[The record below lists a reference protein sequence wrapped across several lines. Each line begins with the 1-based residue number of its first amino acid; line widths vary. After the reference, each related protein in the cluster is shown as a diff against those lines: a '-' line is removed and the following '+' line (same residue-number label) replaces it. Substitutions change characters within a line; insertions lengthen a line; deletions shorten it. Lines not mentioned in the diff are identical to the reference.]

1 MSHRTDVLALLA
13 DGQFHSGS
21 GIGDALGITR
31 AAVHKIIERVTAE
44 GVVCERRRGLG
55 YRLDPRCYPLAASR
69 IAQYWPQAP
78 RVRLELLQEVDST
91 SRHLLR
97 EADRGAEIHGRCCLA
112 ESQTDG
118 AGRSGRRWIA
128 TAYSNILLSCAWRFD
143 VSVSQLGGLSLAAG
157 VAVRSALVAC
167 GLDTVL
173 LKWPNDL
180 VCGAHKLGGILL
192 DVRAQGEAPA
202 LVVCGV
208 GVNVFIAPADG
219 ARIDQPWTDM
229 TRELGVPVDRN
240 RVAAELLRHL
250 THLFADF
257 AAHGFA
263 HWQAAWEQHHRDA
276 GRRVRVVDPTGRT
289 VSGEAL
295 GTDAQGGLR
304 LRDAGRVHTV
314 YAGEVGVIRE
324 SSDRSR

>member
-1 MSHRTDVLALLA
+1 MSHRAAVLALLA
-13 DGQFHSGS
+13 DGQFHSGP

-31 AAVHKIIERVTAE
+31 AAVHKIIERVEAE
-44 GVVCERRRGLG
+44 GVVCERRRGRG
-55 YRLDPRCYPLAASR
+55 YRLDPRFHPLSSAR

-78 RVRLELLQEVDST
+78 LSRLDLLHEIDST

-97 EADRGAEIHGRCCLA
+97 ETDRGVEIHGRCCLA
-112 ESQTDG
+112 ESQTQG
-118 AGRSGRRWIA
+118 AGRTGRRWIA

-143 VSVSQLGGLSLAAG
+143 VPVSQLGGLSLAAG
-157 VAVRSALVAC
+157 VAARSALVAC

-219 ARIDQPWTDM
+219 AHIDQPWTDM
-229 TRELGVPVDRN
+229 TRVLGAPVDRN

-250 THLFADF
+250 THLFVDF
-257 AAHGFA
+257 SAHGFA
-263 HWQAAWEQHHRDA
+263 RWQAAWEQHHRDT
-276 GRRVRVVDPTGRT
+276 GRRVCVIDPTGRS

-304 LRDAGRVHTV
+304 LREAGQVHTV

-324 SSDRSR
+324 SPDRSR

>member
-1 MSHRTDVLALLA
+1 MSHRAALLALLA
-13 DGQFHSGS
+13 DGQFHSGPA
-21 GIGDALGITR
+21 IGDALGITR
-31 AAVHKIIERVTAE
+31 AAVHKIIERVVAQ

-55 YRLDPRCYPLAASR
+55 YRLDPRFHPLAATR
-69 IAQYWPQAP
+69 ITQYWPQAP
-78 RVRLELLQEVDST
+78 LARLELLEEIDST
-91 SRHLLR
+91 NRHLLR
-97 EADRGAEIHGRCCLA
+97 AADRGVDIHGRCCLA
-112 ESQTDG
+112 ESQSQGT
-118 AGRSGRRWIA
+118 GRSGRRWIA

-157 VAVRSALVAC
+157 VAVRSALAAC

-180 VCGAHKLGGILL
+180 VCGADKLGGILL

-208 GVNVFIAPADG
+208 GVNVYIAAADG

-229 TRELGVPVDRN
+229 TRVLGAPVDRN

-250 THLFADF
+250 AHLFEDF
-257 AAHGFA
+257 SAHGFA
-263 HWQAAWEQHHRDA
+263 RWQLAWEQHHRDA
-276 GRRVRVVDPTGRT
+276 GRRVQVVDPSGRL
-289 VSGEAL
+289 VSGEVL
-295 GTDAQGGLR
+295 GTDGQGGLR

-314 YAGEVGVIRE
+314 YAGEVGIVRE